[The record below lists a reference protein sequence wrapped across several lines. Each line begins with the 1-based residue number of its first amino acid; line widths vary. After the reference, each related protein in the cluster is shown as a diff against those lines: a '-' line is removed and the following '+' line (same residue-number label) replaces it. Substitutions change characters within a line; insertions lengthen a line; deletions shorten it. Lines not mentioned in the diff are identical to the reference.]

1 MTEISELE
9 RQKLDLESQ
18 KLRVWRAVSEKK
30 RRKEKAM
37 KEMGELAYLEMRIR
51 QLDEEIEGR
60 KSAEQGV
67 PENPV

>member
-1 MTEISELE
+1 MTEINELE

-51 QLDEEIEGR
+51 QLDEEIAGR
-60 KSAEQGV
+60 KSAEPEV